1 MSTTYDYYDHSN
13 FPDQLDMEYPWR
25 DPTASEVVLINQY
38 NVLIAS
44 GQLATATELL
54 SANPSLMDCI
64 INASKLLRLQHGIL
78 AVQKFFFDSVQNQI
92 FRIGSLKGDWNS
104 SMSSTATGDNKLN
117 MFDVVKYPINGV
129 KQYFSVISSEIV
141 AGTLPTDTT
150 KYMQLSMKGDKGDA
164 GQDGTNGSDGASGLG
179 LSPRGAWVNNL
190 QYFQYD
196 LVSHNGYLWYCLQNN
211 LAEEPTDVS
220 TIWVKIN
227 IALQVSYGITT
238 PTNLANGG
246 VWLHLQDNGRV
257 VMKTKQENGEFI
269 AIYPETKAEYI
280 RSANGEN
287 LQRMIYQHTFDR
299 DDIDVTVSAVIDDV
313 MTTSAKL
320 KSNPSIVVVT
330 NVTTDT
336 MDTNNQMTSE
346 FTVYDNTG
354 VYVMYKTTTTIT
366 ENEDES
372 LTITK
377 TVII

>member
-1 MSTTYDYYDHSN
+1 LSTTYDYYDHSN

>member
-1 MSTTYDYYDHSN
+1 
-13 FPDQLDMEYPWR
+13 
-25 DPTASEVVLINQY
+25 
-38 NVLIAS
+38 
-44 GQLATATELL
+44 
-54 SANPSLMDCI
+54 MDCI

-78 AVQKFFFDSVQNQI
+78 AVQKYFFDSVQNQI

-129 KQYFSVISSEIV
+129 KQYFSVISSEII

-150 KYMQLSMKGDKGDA
+150 KYMQLSMKGDKGEA

-179 LSPRGAWVNNL
+179 LSPRGTWVNNL

-196 LVSHNGYLWYCLQNN
+196 LVSHNGYLWYCLQDN

-220 TIWVKIN
+220 SIWVKIN
-227 IALQVSYGITT
+227 IALQVSYGTTT

-246 VWLHLQDNGRV
+246 VWLHLQDDGRV
-257 VMKTKQENGEFI
+257 VMKTKQQNGEFI
-269 AIYPETKAEYI
+269 AIYPETKANYI
-280 RSANGEN
+280 TSANGEN
-287 LQRMIYQHTFDR
+287 LQRLIYQHTFDR
-299 DDIDVTVSAVIDDV
+299 DDVDISVSPFVNDDMVTL
-313 MTTSAKL
+313 AKL
-320 KSNPSIVVVT
+320 KSNPSIVVAT

-336 MDTNNQMTSE
+336 MEVNNQMTSE

-372 LTITK
+372 LTIIK

>member
-1 MSTTYDYYDHSN
+1 MSITYDYYDHSN

-38 NVLIAS
+38 NALIAS

-104 SMSSTATGDNKLN
+104 NMSSTATGDNKLN
-117 MFDVVKYPINGV
+117 MFDVVKYPIDGV
-129 KQYFSVISSEIV
+129 KQYFSVINSEIT

-179 LSPRGAWVNNL
+179 LSPRGAWVDNL
-190 QYFQYD
+190 PYFQYD
-196 LVSHNGYLWYCLQNN
+196 LVSHDGCLWYCLQDN
-211 LAEEPTDVS
+211 LAEEPLDAS

-227 IALQVSYGITT
+227 IALQVSYGTTT

-246 VWLHLQDNGRV
+246 VWLHLQDDGRV
-257 VMKTKQENGEFI
+257 VIKTKQQNGEFI

-280 RSANGEN
+280 TSTNGEN
-287 LQRMIYQHTFDR
+287 LQRLIYQHTFDR
-299 DDIDVTVSAVIDDV
+299 DDVDVSVSAVVNDT
-313 MTTSAKL
+313 MTVSAKL
-320 KSNPSIVVVT
+320 KNNPSITVATNVVT
-330 NVTTDT
+330 DTTDI
-336 MDTNNQMTSE
+336 NKQMVSE

-354 VYVMYKTTTTIT
+354 VYVVYKTITTIT
-366 ENEDES
+366 ENVDES
-372 LTITK
+372 LTIT
-377 TVII
+377 TSVTI